1 VKNSAKHASEV
12 YEQHSD
18 SAQAPARGYLPPF
31 EMVLRLLGIT
41 HLDLNSSKVDVSGA
55 ALKFLISEVLRHVA
69 VDEDWYFDRYLDV
82 RAAKLSGDVK
92 SSANH
97 FRVSGYIEGRF
108 PRPMPFDADFYF
120 RTYSDLG
127 RVFEPSDLD
136 GLRRHFETRGYFEGR
151 AGVAEHFEEA
161 ERWRA
166 ASNAKLAP

>member
-12 YEQHSD
+12 HEPHSSSTEA
-18 SAQAPARGYLPPF
+18 SAPGYLPPF

-41 HLDLNSSKVDVSGA
+41 HLDLNSTKVNVSGP
-55 ALKFLISEVLRHVA
+55 ALKFLMSEVLRHVA
-69 VDEDWYFDRYLDV
+69 LDEEWYYDRYVDV
-82 RAAKLSGDVK
+82 RAAKISGDVK
-92 SSANH
+92 SSAMH
-97 FRVSGYIEGRF
+97 FRVSGYVEGRF

-120 RTYSDLG
+120 RTYSDLA

-136 GLRRHFETRGYFEGR
+136 GLRHHFETRGYFEGR